1 MSINYHLAEL
11 VQKVFTPEISGRKD
25 HIVQARARYE
35 LFLKLL
41 DSYDMLSK
49 SDAKLFESYNED
61 KQNFSTVSTKD
72 AAARRDVKIANF
84 RKEKELKQKLEVSHI
99 WSACMRTYH

>member
-11 VQKVFTPEISGRKD
+11 IQKVFTPEISARKAQLL
-25 HIVQARARYE
+25 QARARYE

-41 DSYDMLSK
+41 DSYDMLTK

-61 KQNFSTVSTKD
+61 KQNFSTVSTTD
-72 AAARRDVKIANF
+72 ATARRDVKIARF
-84 RKEKELKQKLEVSHI
+84 REEKALKQKLEVGS
-99 WSACMRTYH
+99 T